1 MLLLIAP
8 IFHSFAMSLPPK
20 ACNIKAMTK
29 AIPATCPGTN
39 PESLA
44 DDIAVLH
51 VKPPTPTADL
61 SGSQNLNPGCLFGS
75 DEVKRKGDLVLQT
88 GHVIEVVT
96 KLFLVVQNAT
106 GKPPDVC
113 ISTE

>member
-1 MLLLIAP
+1 MLKQ
-8 IFHSFAMSLPPK
+8 FEN
-20 ACNIKAMTK
+20 CNLDF
-29 AIPATCPGTN
+29 
-39 PESLA
+39 S

-51 VKPPTPTADL
+51 VKPPTPTTDV

-88 GHVIEVVT
+88 CHIIEVVT

-106 GKPPDVC
+106 GKPPD
-113 ISTE
+113 ISICTE